1 MNVLEKILE
10 EIKEATFQEDAPIYV
25 GDMEMDGYV
34 RESRVKEIICSHM
47 ADVPD
52 ADNDWIPVEERLPE
66 DNPDSDYYESVIVT
80 LLDGRCAP
88 GVYRNGDK
96 EWWVEAEDGGK
107 KYTFESD
114 VIAWRPLPEPYKQN
128 LEFIKDV
135 HKAIVGL
142 FYKYNMN
149 RLQWSCYIDNPAIR
163 GYRNFIKKYGGRE
176 CGHYRQ
182 IVKLQDGKLHDIV
195 EFEILAK
202 EFKG

>member
-128 LEFIKDV
+128 
-135 HKAIVGL
+135 
-142 FYKYNMN
+142 
-149 RLQWSCYIDNPAIR
+149 
-163 GYRNFIKKYGGRE
+163 
-176 CGHYRQ
+176 
-182 IVKLQDGKLHDIV
+182 
-195 EFEILAK
+195 
-202 EFKG
+202 

>member
-1 MNVLEKILE
+1 MNVREAKELKKCPFCGGEAILKINHGFHKEVVSAFAYCKECGVATRSYALKTTAVEAWNRRTMSTNALERILEEVDNLEKIYVDCKKDNFRDGFE
-10 EIKEATFQEDAPIYV
+10 RGKKECC
-25 GDMEMDGYV
+25 
-34 RESRVKEIICSHM
+34 RIIRSHM
-47 ADVPD
+47 ADAPD

-128 LEFIKDV
+128 
-135 HKAIVGL
+135 
-142 FYKYNMN
+142 
-149 RLQWSCYIDNPAIR
+149 
-163 GYRNFIKKYGGRE
+163 
-176 CGHYRQ
+176 
-182 IVKLQDGKLHDIV
+182 
-195 EFEILAK
+195 
-202 EFKG
+202 

>member
-1 MNVLEKILE
+1 MDVREAKELKKCPFCGGEAILKINHGFHKEVVSAFAYCKECGVATRSYALKATAVEAWNRRTMSTNVIEKILE
-10 EIKEATFQEDAPIYV
+10 EIEEATSQEDAPIYL
-25 GDMEMDGYV
+25 GDMEVDGYV

-128 LEFIKDV
+128 
-135 HKAIVGL
+135 
-142 FYKYNMN
+142 
-149 RLQWSCYIDNPAIR
+149 
-163 GYRNFIKKYGGRE
+163 
-176 CGHYRQ
+176 
-182 IVKLQDGKLHDIV
+182 
-195 EFEILAK
+195 
-202 EFKG
+202 